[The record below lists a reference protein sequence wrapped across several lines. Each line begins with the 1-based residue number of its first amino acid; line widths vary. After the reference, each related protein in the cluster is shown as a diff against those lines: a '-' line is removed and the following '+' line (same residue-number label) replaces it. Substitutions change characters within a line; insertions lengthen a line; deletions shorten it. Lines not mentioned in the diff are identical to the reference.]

1 MSADTA
7 LSSAQQRLWFLWQ
20 LRPDGNEYN
29 VPRATRLRG
38 ALDSDALRRALDLLV
53 ARHDALRATFPT
65 VAGAPVLRI
74 AAEAE
79 VPLPLTDLSALPT
92 AERDAALD
100 EAVTRAALA
109 PFDLAHGPVLRAE
122 LIRLAEDD
130 HALVLTFHH
139 IAVDGWSMGIIDRDL
154 AALYAATVAGDDAP
168 SAAPARSYRDCVA
181 AEQRLLAGPRRHEA
195 LDHWR
200 TELAGAPLEL
210 ALPTDRPHPTAPSF
224 AGDSRGFPVP
234 PELAERLDAVAV
246 RHRVTRFIALLS
258 GYAALLSRMT
268 STPDLV
274 IGVPVSGRTEM
285 EVEGTVGLFVNMMP
299 VRIRCTADTTF
310 GALLHQVRDTV
321 LAGHEYQDLPFQ
333 LLVEEVQPDRSTA
346 RHPLFQTVVTYE
358 DLPTE
363 GTALPGLDA
372 SPLPIPTRTAKYE
385 LALHLAGNRQRT
397 EAWVGY
403 QTDVFD
409 DRSAELIGDRYLR
422 LLSAA
427 LDDPDTPVAQ
437 LPVLGSEE
445 ERLLLTDWAGAPERA
460 APCPARE
467 RVDQLVERQA
477 RAHPDAVAVRSDEG
491 ALSYAALDRA
501 ADRIAAGLRA
511 AGAGPGTVVATCLPR
526 GADLVTAQ
534 LGVLKSG
541 AAYLSLDPAH
551 PAPRLTALLAEARP
565 LLTLT
570 GPEHRAGLEY
580 GRVETL
586 HSLRDAGDAP
596 DAPDVPDA
604 PDGPPA
610 ASAGPDDLAYVMY
623 TSGSTGRPKGV
634 LVEHHAL
641 ANLVAWHRAE
651 FGIGPGD
658 RCTLV
663 AAPGFDAS
671 VWETWSALTAGAT
684 VEVPSAETVLSPS
697 ELRSWLIERGITS
710 AFLPTPLLERM
721 LQEPWPAASALR
733 SVLTGGDRLHGTG
746 RNPLPFR
753 LVNNYGPTENT
764 VVATSGTVPADG
776 GERDTLPGIGRPVTG
791 TEAYVLDAE
800 LRPVPVGVPGELYLG
815 GEGLARGY
823 LGQPALTADRFVPH
837 PFSRTPGARLY
848 RTGDLVRWRTDAGL
862 DFLGRNDHQVKI
874 RGIRVEPG
882 EIENVLRAHPGVHD
896 AVVAAGSPDGTAE
909 PELTAYLVPA
919 DASGAPDLAALL
931 DHTTRRLP
939 RHMHPRRYLLLPSV
953 PLTANGKVDRTAL
966 AGAARELAPPPAA
979 AHRRARTPLE
989 RLISDVWALTLGHD
1003 SFGTDDNFFDA
1014 GGHSLLLASVRDRLT
1029 AELGTPVRIADLYAY
1044 PTIATLA
1051 RQLSGSPGSTAEE
1064 RPAGRTG
1071 GDGVAERRR
1080 RGAARLTAMRARTS
1094 HGRAERQ

>member
-1 MSADTA
+1 MSADTC
-7 LSSAQQRLWFLWQ
+7 LSSAQQRLWFVWQ

-38 ALDSDALRRALDLLV
+38 ALDVGALRRAIDRLV
-53 ARHDALRATFPT
+53 ARHDALRASFPT

-74 AAEAE
+74 AAEMS

-92 AERDAALD
+92 AEREAALG
-100 EAVTRAALA
+100 EAVARAALA
-109 PFDLAHGPVLRAE
+109 PFDLESGPVLRTE
-122 LIRLAEDD
+122 LIRLAPDD

-139 IAVDGWSMGIIDRDL
+139 IAVDGWSMGIIDREL
-154 AALYAATVAGDDAP
+154 SALYAAMVADGDDPLPAP
-168 SAAPARSYRDCVA
+168 GRSYRDCVA
-181 AEQRLLAGPRRHEA
+181 AERRLLEGPRRHEA

-200 TELAGAPLEL
+200 AELAGAPLEL
-210 ALPTDRPHPTAPSF
+210 ALPTDRPHPAAPSF
-224 AGDSRGFPVP
+224 AGDSRAFPFS
-234 PELAERLDAVAV
+234 PELAEHVDAVAA
-246 RHRVTRFIALLS
+246 RYRVTRFITLLS

-268 STPDLV
+268 SAPDLV

-285 EVEGTVGLFVNMMP
+285 EVEGTVGLFVNMLP
-299 VRIRCTADTTF
+299 LHVRCTADTTF
-310 GALLHQVRDTV
+310 GTLLHQVRDTF

-358 DLPTE
+358 DLPGE
-363 GTALPGLDA
+363 GTALPGLDT
-372 SPLPIPTRTAKYE
+372 SPLPVPTRTAKYE

-409 DRSAELIGDRYLR
+409 GRSAELIGERYLR

-427 LDDPDTPVAQ
+427 LAAPDTPVSR

-445 ERLLLTDWAGAPERA
+445 ERMLLTDWAGAPERA
-460 APCPARE
+460 ARPPVRE
-467 RVDQLVERQA
+467 RVDRLVERQA

-491 ALSYAALDRA
+491 TLTYAELDRA
-501 ADRIAAGLRA
+501 ADLIAAGLRA
-511 AGAGPGTVVATCLPR
+511 AGAGPGTLVATCLPR
-526 GADLVTAQ
+526 GADLVTTQ

-541 AAYLSLDPAH
+541 AAYVSLDPAH
-551 PAPRLTALLAEARP
+551 PASRLTAILAEARP
-565 LLTLT
+565 LLALT
-570 GPEHRAGLEY
+570 DPEHRAALECE
-580 GRVETL
+580 RVETL
-586 HSLRDAGDAP
+586 NSLRSGEDSADSADDPPVAPAGL
-596 DAPDVPDA
+596 
-604 PDGPPA
+604 
-610 ASAGPDDLAYVMY
+610 DDLAYVMY

-634 LVEHHAL
+634 LVEHRAL
-641 ANLVAWHRAE
+641 ANLVTWHRAE

-658 RCTLV
+658 RGTLI

-684 VEVPSAETVLSPS
+684 LEVPAAETVLSPP
-697 ELRSWLIERGITS
+697 ELRSWLTERRITS

-721 LQEPWPAASALR
+721 TQDPWPAGSVLR
-733 SVLTGGDRLHGTG
+733 SVLTGGDRLRGTG
-746 RNPLPFR
+746 RHPLPFR
-753 LVNNYGPTENT
+753 LVNNYGPTEST

-776 GERDTLPGIGRPVTG
+776 GERDTLPGIGRPIAGAEV
-791 TEAYVLDAE
+791 YVLDAE

-815 GEGLARGY
+815 GATLARGY

-837 PFSRTPGARLY
+837 PYSRVPGARLY

-882 EIENVLRAHPGVHD
+882 EIENVLRAHPDVRD
-896 AVVAAGSPDGTAE
+896 AVVTVVSPDGTAE
-909 PELTAYLVPA
+909 PELAAYLVPV
-919 DASGAPDLAALL
+919 DASGTPDLAALH
-931 DHTTRRLP
+931 DHTTRHLP

-966 AGAARELAPPPAA
+966 AGAARELAPPSAA

-989 RLISDVWALTLGHD
+989 RLISDVWARALGHE

-1014 GGHSLLLASVRDRLT
+1014 GGHSLLLASVRDRLA

-1051 RQLSGSPGSTAEE
+1051 RQLSGAPGSTAGD

-1071 GDGVAERRR
+1071 GVDGGAERRR

-1094 HGRAERQ
+1094 YGRAERQ

>member
-1 MSADTA
+1 MSVDTA

-38 ALDSDALRRALDLLV
+38 ALDADALRRALDRLV
-53 ARHDALRATFPT
+53 ARHDALRASFPT

-74 AAEAE
+74 AAEASVE
-79 VPLPLTDLSALPT
+79 LPLTDLSALPA

-122 LIRLAEDD
+122 LIRLAPDD

-139 IAVDGWSMGIIDRDL
+139 IVVDGWSMGIIDREL
-154 AALYAATVAGDDAP
+154 AVLYAAMVAGDDDP
-168 SAAPARSYRDCVA
+168 QAAPARSYRDCVA

-200 TELAGAPLEL
+200 AELAGAPLEL
-210 ALPTDRPHPTAPSF
+210 ALPTDRPHPAAPSF
-224 AGDSRGFPVP
+224 AGDSRVFPVP
-234 PELAERLDAVAV
+234 SELAERVDAVAV
-246 RHRVTRFIALLS
+246 RHRVTRFITLLS

-268 STPDLV
+268 CASDLV

-299 VRIRCTADTTF
+299 VRVRCTADTTF
-310 GALLHQVRDTV
+310 GALLHQVRDTI

-358 DLPTE
+358 DLPAD

-372 SPLPIPTRTAKYE
+372 SPLPVPTRTAKYE

-409 DRSAELIGDRYLR
+409 GRSAELIGDRYLR

-427 LDDPDTPVAQ
+427 LDDPDTPVSR
-437 LPVLGSEE
+437 LPVLGAEE
-445 ERLLLTDWAGAPERA
+445 ERMLLTDWAGAPERA
-460 APCPARE
+460 AGRAVRE

-477 RAHPDAVAVRSDEG
+477 RAQPDAVAVRSDD
-491 ALSYAALDRA
+491 ATLTYAELDRA
-501 ADRIAAGLRA
+501 ADRVAAGLRA
-511 AGAGPGTVVATCLPR
+511 AGAGPGTLVATCLPR

-565 LLTLT
+565 LLALT

-586 HSLRDAGDAP
+586 SSLRDAA
-596 DAPDVPDA
+596 DA

-610 ASAGPDDLAYVMY
+610 ASAGPGDLAYVMY

-634 LVEHHAL
+634 LVEHRAL

-658 RCTLV
+658 RSTLI

-684 VEVPSAETVLSPS
+684 VEVPAAETVLSPP
-697 ELRSWLIERGITS
+697 ELRSWLTERRITS

-721 LQEPWPAASALR
+721 LREPWPAASALR

-746 RNPLPFR
+746 RHPLPFR

-764 VVATSGTVPADG
+764 VVATSGTVPAGG

-791 TEAYVLDAE
+791 TEVYVLDAE

-815 GEGLARGY
+815 GVALARGY

-837 PFSRTPGARLY
+837 PFSRAPGARLY
-848 RTGDLVRWRTDAGL
+848 RTGDLVRWRTDASL

-882 EIENVLRAHPGVHD
+882 EIENVLRAHPGIRD
-896 AVVAAGSPDGTAE
+896 AVVAAESPDGTAE

-919 DASGAPDLAALL
+919 DPSGAPDLAALH
-931 DHTTRRLP
+931 DHMTRHLP

-953 PLTANGKVDRTAL
+953 RLTANGKVDRTAL
-966 AGAARELAPPPAA
+966 AEGARELTPPPAT

-989 RLISDVWALTLGHD
+989 QLISDVWAGALGHE

-1044 PTIATLA
+1044 PTIAGLA
-1051 RQLSGSPGSTAEE
+1051 RQLSGAPGSTAED

-1071 GDGVAERRR
+1071 DGDGGAERRR